1 MKNFYGLNT
10 LMPQKNCGHCGWPS
24 CSAMTRRMT
33 TGEAEPSDCI
43 YLGMPEFSENKSKI
57 QSLLKEGIKIGI
69 RMPTSSEK
77 VTLIRPCTTESGKV
91 TATARLVLPTSGK
104 ELKYGFFDPF
114 TLCDLL
120 KNYPS
125 FDDIK
130 CSEKMSIARIG
141 IDGKSILVFG
151 NGKIKVRKA
160 RDKEDVH
167 ASINLISKIM
177 WGAIICPDCGCDAI
191 DCASGGCQKCS
202 DPLKSV
208 LNALPVIDSDKT
220 PTRRKVK
227 GIKIAEKLESIKT
240 NDKFMEGMKTLDT
253 AVTDFKKSTG
263 KEVDLEDFS
272 NRMKE
277 ISIDYI
283 IKTEKIEDAVFGI
296 VMMGITRDLK
306 RAIEAATTVD
316 RNEHVKEVVEL
327 IADAY
332 SAFKNSD
339 LKKGKEIE
347 ERYQILSE
355 KITEL
360 KDKEGS
366 KPGMLEIEKIARNG
380 RNIAKI
386 LELKL

>member
-1 MKNFYGLNT
+1 MKNFYELNIM
-10 LMPQKNCGHCGWPS
+10 MPQKNCGHCGWPS
-24 CSAMTRRMT
+24 CSAMARRMT

-43 YLGMPEFSENKSKI
+43 YLGMSEFGENKSKI
-57 QSLLKEGIKIGI
+57 QSLLKEGIKIGV
-69 RMPTSSEK
+69 RMPTRSEK

-91 TATARLVLPTSGK
+91 TATARLVLPSSEK

-114 TLCDLL
+114 ILCGLL
-120 KNYPS
+120 NNYRS
-125 FDDIK
+125 FEDIK
-130 CSEKMSIARIG
+130 CSEKMGIARIDY
-141 IDGKSILVFG
+141 DGKSILVFG

-160 RDKEDVH
+160 RDTEDVH
-167 ASINLISKIM
+167 ATINHISKIM
-177 WGAIICPDCGCDAI
+177 WGAIICLDCGCDVI

-227 GIKIAEKLESIKT
+227 GIKIAEKLETIKT
-240 NDKFMEGMKTLDT
+240 NDKFNEGMKTLDT

-277 ISIDYI
+277 ISLDYI

-316 RNEHVKEVVEL
+316 QNEHVKEAVEL
-327 IADAY
+327 VADAY
-332 SAFKNSD
+332 SVFKNSD

-347 ERYQILSE
+347 ERYQRLSE

>member
-1 MKNFYGLNT
+1 MHSFYGIYT
-10 LMPQKNCGHCGWPS
+10 SMPMKNCGHCGWPS
-24 CSAMTRRMT
+24 CSALARRMT

-43 YLGMPEFSENKSKI
+43 YLCMPEFSENKAKI

-69 RMPTSSEK
+69 MMPTSSEK

-91 TATARLVLPTSGK
+91 TATARLILTTSGK
-104 ELKYGFFDPF
+104 ELKYGFFDTF
-114 TLCDLL
+114 TLCGLL

-130 CSEKMSIARIG
+130 CSEKMGIARIG
-141 IDGKSILVFG
+141 IDGKSILLFG

-160 RDKEDVH
+160 RDKEDVL
-167 ASINLISKIM
+167 ASIDLISKIM

-227 GIKIAEKLESIKT
+227 CIKIAEKLETIKT
-240 NDKFMEGMKTLDT
+240 NDKFNEGMKTLNT
-253 AVTDFKKSTG
+253 TVTDFKKSGG
-263 KEVDLEDFS
+263 KGADLEDLG
-272 NRMKE
+272 NKMKE
-277 ISIDYI
+277 ISLDYI

-296 VMMGITRDLK
+296 VLMGITRDLK

-316 RNEHVKEVVEL
+316 RNEHVKEAVEL
-327 IADAY
+327 VADAY
-332 SAFKNSD
+332 SVFKNSD

-347 ERYQILSE
+347 ERYQRLSE

-366 KPGMLEIEKIARNG
+366 KPHLLEIEKIARNG